1 MAPRAAVDQVRVS
14 VASTSL
20 MGFATLVHA
29 DVLSGSM
36 YLYDFT
42 NFLLVY
48 IMGFW
53 RYWGGWIG
61 VNKNSAEH
69 KTPEAV
75 FILASVVRY
84 PLWL

>member
-1 MAPRAAVDQVRVS
+1 
-14 VASTSL
+14 
-20 MGFATLVHA
+20 
-29 DVLSGSM
+29 M